1 MSTGSIRTV
10 PSRCTPSSRSASST
24 GLAPSRAMSAV
35 TTSPGGMT
43 EAPAQHAEPGDALGP
58 VSSGTTSSVSP
69 SGTEMR
75 SDSTGSVCRAQT
87 PDAGRDVRDRH
98 PAWCVERG
106 RRQALAP
113 TRKSTQPSFIRSTWP
128 GVNSFMQ
135 ESCV

>member
-1 MSTGSIRTV
+1 
-10 PSRCTPSSRSASST
+10 
-24 GLAPSRAMSAV
+24 MSAV

-43 EAPAQHAEPGDALGP
+43 EAPRSTLSPVTLGES
-58 VSSGTTSSVSP
+58 VSSATTSSVSP

-98 PAWCVERG
+98 PVVVRG
-106 RRQALAP
+106 AGGQALAP
-113 TRKSTQPSFIRSTWP
+113 ARKSIQASFIRSTWP

-135 ESCV
+135 ESWV